1 MVGRMLSGT
10 DKSPDQTFV
19 KNGKKFKV
27 IRRMGFLGAHLG
39 RDAKQKWATVIFLT
53 ESQKR

>member
-1 MVGRMLSGT
+1 MLSGT